1 MSLSS
6 TNEAQTCFLSMC
18 LLGRVFFVHSRH
30 VLLMIYPHFQGF
42 LRCIETNMR
51 NKKGYIKFN
60 DNAIRNRGKLFKVV
74 LGI

>member
-1 MSLSS
+1 MR
-6 TNEAQTCFLSMC
+6 

-42 LRCIETNMR
+42 LRCTETNMR

-60 DNAIRNRGKLFKVV
+60 DNANKGTKENSSKLSWGSNDSNSTTIGKVN
-74 LGI
+74 